1 MAGQDW
7 RNRLWE
13 VDAEVPEWEVEVSY
27 SEESQWLGSG
37 KRVPGW
43 EVEVGV
49 AYKGG
54 ETYLH
59 PRMKKVLDRIVVRL

>member
-1 MAGQDW
+1 M
-7 RNRLWE
+7 
-13 VDAEVPEWEVEVSY
+13 DAEVLKSEVEVNY

-37 KRVPGW
+37 KRVRGW

-49 AYKGG
+49 AYKGN

-59 PRMKKVLDRIVVRL
+59 PRIEKVLDRIVVRL